1 MHVRKAG
8 RTVCSTML
16 VVNLHTAV
24 RGLRPL
30 IISGGKSS
38 HSLNSLRMMTTK
50 VSVLDPSRP
59 RPQLRE
65 CILGAPDEP
74 GCYIFESRD
83 GRKLYIG
90 KSVNLSSRVQS
101 YFSSSSSSSSS
112 AGNGAEHA
120 MRPGR
125 NLSRRIAVM
134 TDLVERI
141 DYIVTASGAEAL
153 LLEASLIRQ
162 HQPPFNVLLKDD
174 KQNYPYVCVTWSE
187 PYPRVLIT
195 RDKPRRGGGSEDRYY
210 GPFVDAGQVKS
221 TVALVRRVLPLR
233 ERARPLY
240 KDKPCLNYDMG
251 ICPGPCQGLVSEEDY
266 AETVRLAEMVFRGE
280 GTQLLSTLQGRMES
294 ESRAERFERAGE
306 IKAQIALVRGGL
318 LGSSLHFSAGGVAAG
333 GGGDRGGLQPRGD
346 GARASSAE
354 GGGSRKDVVAVGLA
368 GGLAC
373 FQVFQVRGGRLI
385 GRLGFTYR
393 VEEEG
398 LSRGEVLQACL
409 ERYWGDV
416 LKSAPTTAGG
426 VGDEVG
432 DSLPSRAL
440 NGNAGAKRGKGGG
453 FSVLDVPEEIVT
465 ADALPE
471 GGAVLLAELLSGA
484 RKAAAGAQR
493 GAQVTGRGE
502 GGSSRDLTTEK
513 ATTGKARGKRSV
525 DKSYPPAVAVRVV
538 HGESGAGERYHLCV
552 MALKNAEL
560 EAKRLLRGG
569 ESTARGLSQLA
580 RMLGLASGPARI
592 EGYDVSHTG
601 GGNAVGS
608 LVCFLDG
615 KASPNNHRRY
625 RIRSPGIRK
634 GHSDDFASLREVIA
648 RRFSPPAPP
657 LRSPSPPS
665 QANPVPELVLID
677 GGKGQLAAALEGA
690 AIAADAW
697 LSVERGGT
705 TTLTDW
711 DTEPVVGAAAAVD
724 TGSPGAPPLESGE
737 LAGTALVD
745 DAVRRDQ
752 ASWSAL
758 PPLVGERTAQ
768 EEDPDAIL
776 STAAVPP
783 PESSSGDVA
792 GARTVDVG
800 GGRRVTFVSLAKKAE
815 EVYVPGSSEPLAA
828 ALEAGPSSPGVMV
841 LRQVRDE
848 AHRFAVAYHRKL
860 RGKDMFLPG
869 RDSVATEETDSVS
882 GGGGQQDFESIAGLS
897 SKARN
902 ELTITFGSLEGARI
916 AGEAELRRI
925 PGIGPVL
932 AKRIMA

>member
-1 MHVRKAG
+1 
-8 RTVCSTML
+8 L
-16 VVNLHTAV
+16 
-24 RGLRPL
+24 
-30 IISGGKSS
+30 
-38 HSLNSLRMMTTK
+38 
-50 VSVLDPSRP
+50 
-59 RPQLRE
+59 Q
-65 CILGAPDEP
+65 
-74 GCYIFESRD
+74 
-83 GRKLYIG
+83 
-90 KSVNLSSRVQS
+90 RV
-101 YFSSSSSSSSS
+101 
-112 AGNGAEHA
+112 
-120 MRPGR
+120 
-125 NLSRRIAVM
+125 
-134 TDLVERI
+134 

-251 ICPGPCQGLVSEEDY
+251 ICPGPCQGLVSEGDY

-280 GTQLLSTLQGRMES
+280 GSELLSTLQGRMES

-306 IKAQIALVRGGL
+306 IKAQMALVRGGL

-333 GGGDRGGLQPRGD
+333 GGGDRGGLQPAGD
-346 GARASSAE
+346 GARASSVE
-354 GGGSRKDVVAVGLA
+354 GGGSRRDVVAVGLA

-416 LKSAPTTAGG
+416 LKSAPTVTSG
-426 VGDEVG
+426 VEDERG
-432 DSLPSRAL
+432 EPPRIL
-440 NGNAGAKRGKGGG
+440 NGNGGAKGEGGGG

-471 GGAVLLAELLSGA
+471 GGAVLLAELLSSA
-484 RKAAAGAQR
+484 RKAAADAKR
-493 GAQVTGRGE
+493 GTQATSRGE
-502 GGSSRDLTTEK
+502 GGSPRDLTTEN
-513 ATTGKARGKRSV
+513 ATTRKTARGKSSV
-525 DKSYPPAVAVRVV
+525 DKKYPPAVVEVRVV
-538 HGESGAGERYHLCV
+538 HGESGAGERHHLCV
-552 MALKNAEL
+552 MVLKNAEL
-560 EAKRLLRGG
+560 EARRLLRGG
-569 ESTARGLSQLA
+569 ESTAEGLSQLA
-580 RMLGLASGPARI
+580 RMLGLASNPARI

-601 GGNAVGS
+601 GGNAVAS

-615 KASPNNHRRY
+615 KASPKDHRRY

-634 GHSDDFASLREVIA
+634 GHSDDYASLTEVIA
-648 RRFSPPAPP
+648 RRFSPPSPP
-657 LRSPSPPS
+657 LPSPPPPPP
-665 QANPVPELVLID
+665 ANPVPELVLID

-697 LSVERGGT
+697 LSVERGGI
-705 TTLTDW
+705 TTLTGLDA
-711 DTEPVVGAAAAVD
+711 EPAVDAAATVD
-724 TGSPGAPPLESGE
+724 TGSLGAPPVESGE
-737 LAGTALVD
+737 LAGTALAN
-745 DAVRRDQ
+745 DAVRRDE

-758 PPLVGERTAQ
+758 PPLVGQRTAP
-768 EEDPDAIL
+768 EDPDAVL
-776 STAAVPP
+776 STAAVQL
-783 PESSSGDVA
+783 SDGDVA
-792 GARTVDVG
+792 GGAPGDRSVDVG
-800 GGRRVTFVSLAKKAE
+800 GGRRVTFVSLAKKEE
-815 EVYVPGSSEPLAA
+815 EVYVPGASEPLAA

-869 RDSVATEETDSVS
+869 RDTIAAEESDSVI
-882 GGGGQQDFESIAGLS
+882 GGRGQQDFESIPGLS
-897 SKARN
+897 SKARH
-902 ELTITFGSLEGARI
+902 ELTTTFGSLEGARV

-932 AKRIMA
+932 AKRILA

>member
-1 MHVRKAG
+1 
-8 RTVCSTML
+8 
-16 VVNLHTAV
+16 
-24 RGLRPL
+24 
-30 IISGGKSS
+30 
-38 HSLNSLRMMTTK
+38 MMTTK
-50 VSVLDPSRP
+50 LPVLDPSRP
-59 RPQLRE
+59 RPRLRE

-74 GCYIFESRD
+74 GCYIFESGD

-101 YFSSSSSSSSS
+101 YFSSSSS

-120 MRPGR
+120 VRPGR
-125 NLSRRIAVM
+125 SLSRRIAVM

-280 GTQLLSTLQGRMES
+280 GSQLLSTLQGRMES

-306 IKAQIALVRGGL
+306 IKAQMTLVRGGL

-354 GGGSRKDVVAVGLA
+354 GGGSRRDVVAVGLA
-368 GGLAC
+368 GDLAC

-416 LKSAPTTAGG
+416 LMSARTAAGG
-426 VGDEVG
+426 VGDERG
-432 DSLPSRAL
+432 DNLPSRTL
-440 NGNAGAKRGKGGG
+440 NGNPGAKGGRGGG
-453 FSVLDVPEEIVT
+453 FSVLHVPEEIVT
-465 ADALPE
+465 ADALPD

-484 RKAAAGAQR
+484 RKAAADAQR
-493 GAQVTGRGE
+493 GAQATGPGE
-502 GGSSRDLTTEK
+502 GGSPRDLTTEK
-513 ATTGKARGKRSV
+513 ATTGKTARSKRSV

-538 HGESGAGERYHLCV
+538 HGESGAGERHHLCV

-569 ESTARGLSQLA
+569 ESIARGLSQLA
-580 RMLGLASGPARI
+580 RMLGLGSNPARI

-601 GGNAVGS
+601 GGNAVAS

-615 KASPNNHRRY
+615 KASPKDHRRY

-634 GHSDDFASLREVIA
+634 GHSDDYASLREVIA
-648 RRFSPPAPP
+648 RRFSPPTPS
-657 LRSPSPPS
+657 LRSPRPPS

-705 TTLTDW
+705 TTLTGF
-711 DTEPVVGAAAAVD
+711 DTEPAVGAAAAVD
-724 TGSPGAPPLESGE
+724 TKSPGAPPVESRE
-737 LAGTALVD
+737 LAGTPLLD
-745 DAVRRDQ
+745 DAVRRDE

-758 PPLVGERTAQ
+758 PPLLGERTAQ
-768 EEDPDAIL
+768 EEDPDAVL

-783 PESSSGDVA
+783 PEPSDGDVA
-792 GARTVDVG
+792 GARSVGVG
-800 GGRRVTFVSLAKKAE
+800 GGRRVTFVSLAKKEE

-860 RGKDMFLPG
+860 RGNDMFLPG
-869 RDSVATEETDSVS
+869 RGTVATEETDSVN
-882 GGGGQQDFESIAGLS
+882 GGGGQQDFAAIAGLS
-897 SKARN
+897 SKARH

-932 AKRIMA
+932 AKRILA

>member
-1 MHVRKAG
+1 MRRSCTRPEILNLNPGAVNFPLLHV
-8 RTVCSTML
+8 
-16 VVNLHTAV
+16 
-24 RGLRPL
+24 
-30 IISGGKSS
+30 
-38 HSLNSLRMMTTK
+38 
-50 VSVLDPSRP
+50 
-59 RPQLRE
+59 PQ
-65 CILGAPDEP
+65 
-74 GCYIFESRD
+74 
-83 GRKLYIG
+83 
-90 KSVNLSSRVQS
+90 
-101 YFSSSSSSSSS
+101 
-112 AGNGAEHA
+112 
-120 MRPGR
+120 
-125 NLSRRIAVM
+125 
-134 TDLVERI
+134 RI

-174 KQNYPYVCVTWSE
+174 KQNCESHCNLYVVLFVLHLGPTCCCGCRGLAIGIGYNSHLSGSGRAPLASLHNTVPLWLSIAVSPLRPRSHTTPSACSVDPYVCVTWSE

-280 GTQLLSTLQGRMES
+280 GSQLLSTLQGRMES

-306 IKAQIALVRGGL
+306 IKAQMALVRGGL

-354 GGGSRKDVVAVGLA
+354 GGGSRRDVVAVGLA

-398 LSRGEVLQACL
+398 SSRGEVLQACL

-416 LKSAPTTAGG
+416 LKSAPTAAGG
-426 VGDEVG
+426 VGDERG
-432 DSLPSRAL
+432 DNLPSRTL
-440 NGNAGAKRGKGGG
+440 NGNAGAKGGKGGG

-471 GGAVLLAELLSGA
+471 GGAVLLAELLAGA
-484 RKAAAGAQR
+484 RKAAADAQR
-493 GAQVTGRGE
+493 GAQATGRGE
-502 GGSSRDLTTEK
+502 GGSPRDLTTEK
-513 ATTGKARGKRSV
+513 ATTGKTARGMRSV
-525 DKSYPPAVAVRVV
+525 DKSYPPAFAVRVV
-538 HGESGAGERYHLCV
+538 HGESGAGERHHLCV

-580 RMLGLASGPARI
+580 RMLGLPSNPARI

-601 GGNAVGS
+601 GGNAVAS

-634 GHSDDFASLREVIA
+634 GHSDDYASLREVIA
-648 RRFSPPAPP
+648 RRFSPPTPP
-657 LRSPSPPS
+657 LRSPPPPS

-705 TTLTDW
+705 TTLTGL
-711 DTEPVVGAAAAVD
+711 DTEPAVGAAAAVD
-724 TGSPGAPPLESGE
+724 TGSPGVPPLESGE

-768 EEDPDAIL
+768 EEDPDAVL

-783 PESSSGDVA
+783 PEPLDGDVA
-792 GARTVDVG
+792 GARSVDVG
-800 GGRRVTFVSLAKKAE
+800 GGRRVTFVSLAKKEE

-841 LRQVRDE
+841 LRQVSNRVRPSR
-848 AHRFAVAYHRKL
+848 ATWPLICHG
-860 RGKDMFLPG
+860 RGSGL
-869 RDSVATEETDSVS
+869 ATGE
-882 GGGGQQDFESIAGLS
+882 QP
-897 SKARN
+897 
-902 ELTITFGSLEGARI
+902 
-916 AGEAELRRI
+916 GEA
-925 PGIGPVL
+925 V
-932 AKRIMA
+932 